1 MWKPHKALRT
11 LFKLKK
17 NWSLESMFPA
27 NVIVLSTVSE
37 KNLYIENSISF
48 KNDMYMCVH
57 RCVSACGFIFGMEED

>member
-1 MWKPHKALRT
+1 
-11 LFKLKK
+11 
-17 NWSLESMFPA
+17 MFPA